1 MVRSFRRGIVVR
13 RNQGS
18 GGFIGSA
25 ALAVG
30 AGAMIWDNIKD
41 FSPEG
46 IGRVGVI
53 VGVILICYGRLRTR
67 TEANDQNYYLGKD
80 IGYEEGFQ
88 EGHKQARPVVVDLAA
103 RRCRCQTD
111 ESKPLTSAG
120 SVVDRG

>member
-1 MVRSFRRGIVVR
+1 MVRSFGRGIVVR

-30 AGAMIWDNIKD
+30 AGGMIWTNIKD

-67 TEANDQNYYLGKD
+67 TAASEDMYRIGYD
-80 IGYEEGFQ
+80 IGYETGHT

-111 ESKPLTSAG
+111 ESKSLTSAG